1 MDHYPNADEPL
12 PEGWRSGERTDE
24 RIEYARPDDGE
35 RAPGDLLLRAE
46 RTCTGPLAG
55 AAGPL
60 WDLQVETR
68 SRDVRSTHSFGNAG
82 SRSDARRK
90 LVRAMET
97 VESVAFRSTERPVTA
112 TAVRDALEA
121 TERSR
126 PLE

>member
-1 MDHYPNADEPL
+1 MDYYPNADEPL
-12 PEGWRSGERTDE
+12 PEGWQSGERTDE
-24 RIEYARPDDGE
+24 RVEYARPCDEPATGE
-35 RAPGDLLLRAE
+35 LLLRAV
-46 RTCTGPLAG
+46 RTCTGPFAG

-68 SRDVRSTHSFGNAG
+68 SRDVRSAYSFGNAG
-82 SRSDARRK
+82 CRSDARRK

-97 VESVAFRSTERPVTA
+97 VESVACRPSERPITA
-112 TAVRDALEA
+112 ATVRDELAA